1 MSLGLQELNDEILQ
15 NKVEDDEKFN
25 KTVNLAVKTL
35 VDGILDH
42 SPIFKRYY
50 HKVGSRLL

>member
-1 MSLGLQELNDEILQ
+1 MSSLGLQELNDQILQ

-50 HKVGSRLL
+50 HKVSR